1 MPTYCYRCKNC
12 NIVLEFRHSYK
23 ERKTDCTECK
33 MPTLSKL
40 LSTPINILAKNH
52 PSEEKAGSVVR
63 ATIQKVKDE
72 IKQEKKVLK
81 KRKK

>member
-1 MPTYCYRCKNC
+1 
-12 NIVLEFRHSYK
+12 
-23 ERKTDCTECK
+23 

-40 LSTPINILAKNH
+40 LSTPINILTKNH
-52 PSEEKAGSVVR
+52 LSEKKAGSVVK